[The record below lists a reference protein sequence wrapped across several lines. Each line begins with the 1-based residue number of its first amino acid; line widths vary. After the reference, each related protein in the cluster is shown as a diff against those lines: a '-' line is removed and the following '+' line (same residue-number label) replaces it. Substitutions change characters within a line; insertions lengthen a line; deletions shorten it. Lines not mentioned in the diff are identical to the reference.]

1 MFNAN
6 RRMKGDISILI
17 DEVGI
22 RSLIGLSKG
31 SVTLKTVRVISLYW
45 LWGIQLRIT
54 LAHTKRSKIAKIPL
68 TSLSVL
74 RTSILALLNAGGLY
88 GIRSNYIIL

>member
-1 MFNAN
+1 MFNPN

-22 RSLIGLSKG
+22 RSLIGLRRG

-54 LAHTKRSKIAKIPL
+54 LAHTKRSKIAKMPL
-68 TSLSVL
+68 TSLRVL
-74 RTSILALLNAGGLY
+74 RTSILVFLNVGGLY
-88 GIRSNYIIL
+88 GIRSNCTIL